1 MLFAEDY
8 ESAVKALGYSDDW
21 DKYTLCEVIKTH
33 FVLYAVAPVI
43 FVNVLDPKKHCG
55 ELKSESFGADSEG
68 VIRLPSDVIADT
80 VSVRSVGGDTYVLGT
95 DYTLAYGDEGLMLTV
110 LQGGAIT
117 ETALTVE
124 YKEIDPSLVTKS
136 DIIGGVSV
144 VDGSKSGLE
153 LVDSAFTVTGVVPEL
168 IIAPGFSEDS
178 EVAAVMNSKASAIN
192 ELFKGKAIIDIE
204 TTTAK
209 NTVGAYQF
217 KNNKSITG
225 KNQILCFPNVALSGK
240 RYHLSTHI
248 AALMALTDN
257 ENDGVP
263 SDSPS
268 KKACRSTVPC
278 LRTGA
283 KFPWS
288 FRRPTD

>member
-1 MLFAEDY
+1 MAFYHGVKTSERSTSLSTTVRVENGVTFAVGTAPVHTVGVEVNKVLFAEDY

-117 ETALTVE
+117 ETALTLE

-192 ELFKGKAIIDIE
+192 ELFRSE
-204 TTTAK
+204 E
-209 NTVGAYQF
+209 
-217 KNNKSITG
+217 S
-225 KNQILCFPNVALSGK
+225 
-240 RYHLSTHI
+240 
-248 AALMALTDN
+248 
-257 ENDGVP
+257 
-263 SDSPS
+263 
-268 KKACRSTVPC
+268 CRERV
-278 LRTGA
+278 
-283 KFPWS
+283 
-288 FRRPTD
+288 